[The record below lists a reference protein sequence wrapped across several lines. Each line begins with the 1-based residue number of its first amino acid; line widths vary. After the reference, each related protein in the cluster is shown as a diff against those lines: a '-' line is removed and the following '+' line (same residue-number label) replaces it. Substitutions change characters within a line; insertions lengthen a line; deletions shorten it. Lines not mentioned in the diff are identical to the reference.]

1 MAEKNIDFDNITD
14 RRNTRSLKYDFT
26 KEYGMP
32 EDILPL
38 WVADMDFKTSSYV
51 QDALK
56 SLAEHGIFGYSREQ
70 RTYTDSVKRWHNKY
84 YNREIQSDWIV
95 VTPGVMFAVA
105 AAINAFTV
113 ENDAVIIQQ
122 PVYYPFR
129 DVVVNNGRRLVVNEL
144 YLGDDNRFHIDYD
157 DFEKKIVKDN
167 VKLFI
172 LCNPHNP
179 VARSWTKEELTR
191 LGDICLEH
199 GVKVISD
206 EIHADFIFRGVHTVF
221 AGIKKEYED
230 ITITCTSPS
239 KTFNIAGLQVSNII
253 IADEDMR
260 KRFIKKIKATGYCE
274 PNAMA
279 LAACE
284 AAYLYGDEWYGAL
297 REYIGKNIEYT
308 EKFIRENL
316 PGVAVTE
323 HEATYLM
330 WINFRGLELSDSELD
345 DVIINRAG
353 LWLDSGLM
361 FGAGGSGFQRINA
374 ACPRTVLKKAL
385 ERLKKARTY
394 L

>member
-32 EDILPL
+32 EDVLPL

-105 AAINAFTV
+105 VAINAFTV

-260 KRFIKKIKATGYCE
+260 KRFIKKFKDTASQMQWRWRRARRHIFTATSGTE
-274 PNAMA
+274 
-279 LAACE
+279 
-284 AAYLYGDEWYGAL
+284 
-297 REYIGKNIEYT
+297 RFVNIS
-308 EKFIRENL
+308 EKI
-316 PGVAVTE
+316 
-323 HEATYLM
+323 
-330 WINFRGLELSDSELD
+330 
-345 DVIINRAG
+345 
-353 LWLDSGLM
+353 
-361 FGAGGSGFQRINA
+361 
-374 ACPRTVLKKAL
+374 
-385 ERLKKARTY
+385 
-394 L
+394 

>member
-32 EDILPL
+32 EDVLPL

-95 VTPGVMFAVA
+95 VTPGVMFAVV

-260 KRFIKKIKATGYCE
+260 KCFIKKFKATGYCE

-330 WINFRGLELSDSELD
+330 WINFRGLGLSDSELD